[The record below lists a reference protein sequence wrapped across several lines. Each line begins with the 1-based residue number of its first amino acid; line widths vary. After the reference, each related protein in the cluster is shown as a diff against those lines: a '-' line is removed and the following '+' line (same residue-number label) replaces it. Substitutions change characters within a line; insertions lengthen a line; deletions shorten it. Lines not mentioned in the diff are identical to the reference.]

1 MSDFSAIG
9 VIFAFGLASAFIWQ
23 LIDTRI
29 WNHFET
35 VATGINQNLP
45 MSIEHRRLYL
55 SLRWFGEVGMMVAML
70 SGAAMGCVLFARNA
84 GADHVRLFAYTLALV
99 TASGAASYLI
109 QAPLLYSRL
118 RALLRQ
124 AEAR

>member
-55 SLRWFGEVGMMVAML
+55 SLRWFGEVGMMVATL
-70 SGAAMGCVLFARNA
+70 SGAALGFVLFARNA
-84 GADHVRLFAYTLALV
+84 GAEQVRLFAYALAFV